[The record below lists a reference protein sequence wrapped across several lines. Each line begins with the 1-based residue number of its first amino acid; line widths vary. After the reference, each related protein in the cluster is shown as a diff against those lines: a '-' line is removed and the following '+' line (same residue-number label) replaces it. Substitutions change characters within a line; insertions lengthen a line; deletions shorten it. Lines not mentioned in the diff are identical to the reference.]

1 MTEEEKEEEEKQLP
15 PTNYFPGASPIGK
28 LFNINGVV
36 WLVRAP
42 HIITSDDDNELGWDA
57 NNMAMNGAYHMFI
70 ESEIKEQ
77 NLVIQEF

>member
-1 MTEEEKEEEEKQLP
+1 MTEEQKELP
-15 PTNYFPGASPIGK
+15 KTEAPHDYFPGASFVGK

-42 HIITSDDDNELGWDA
+42 HIITSDDSSELGWDA
-57 NNMAMNGAYHMFI
+57 NNMAMNAAYHMFT